1 MLNILKRIGLCLCP
15 FLLTVLLCVLKERYI
30 KITLLV
36 IIVFIITYIG
46 SKVLEFI
53 KSKLTFK
60 QSNKISVI
68 IGGTV
73 CQIYWFICFIILYA
87 NSTSSPPFF
96 PRDVYFYVYCRIL
109 LLYIRLLWFNK
120 IRRM

>member
-87 NSTSSPPFF
+87 NFGISIEAQFVLEMFISMYIVEFC
-96 PRDVYFYVYCRIL
+96 YCIL
-109 LLYIRLLWFNK
+109 DCYGLIK
-120 IRRM
+120 